1 MMIYFRQMALTPQQ
15 IIHTRAKTICPIF
28 GTPRGLSQT
37 TLPTYGD
44 IMRYYLMLKQE
55 LKPEVNTKEPT
66 VAEISQRIAVQTEEL
81 WRKSSIPITTH
92 ARVLQL
98 IRGYHDKYMKLMK
111 PFKGRQNDKAYKSK
125 LSIFAKDGDNKLF
138 DIASCKCIFEACHC
152 AKPRK
157 VPTDEQ
163 PFLTDQRMLRLM
175 CISSVGRVATQK
187 ITKSINRKEKEANR
201 IAKFRK
207 STTEDEY
214 NIHDTESDSQDDFVY
229 EDNCDDSNFAGKL
242 LDHQQHDNDLPIS
255 STSTTPI
262 LPPRLPTLARACDRH
277 GVSDRCAAALASAVL
292 QDFGVITPTDKSK
305 VIDKNRIRRERKKS
319 VHIFNFAN
327 RQMICVVYILMAE
340 KIKP

>member
-1 MMIYFRQMALTPQQ
+1 
-15 IIHTRAKTICPIF
+15 
-28 GTPRGLSQT
+28 
-37 TLPTYGD
+37 
-44 IMRYYLMLKQE
+44 MLKQE

-92 ARVLQL
+92 ARILQL
-98 IRGYHDKYMKLMK
+98 IRGYHDKYMKLMN
-111 PFKGRQNDKAYKSK
+111 PVKGRQNDKAHKSI

-138 DIASCKCIFEACHC
+138 DIASCKCIFKACHC

-163 PFLTDQRMLRLM
+163 PFLTDQRTLRLM
-175 CISSVGRVATQK
+175 CISSVDIVATQK
-187 ITKSINRKEKEANR
+187 ITKTIKRKEKEANR

-214 NIHDTESDSQDDFVY
+214 NIHDMESDSQDDFDY

-255 STSTTPI
+255 STSTTPM
-262 LPPRLPTLARACDRH
+262 LPPGLPTLARACNRH

-319 VHIFNFAN
+319 AHLQFCKQADDLCGLYFDDRKDKTLINTKEGSKHY
-327 RQMICVVYILMAE
+327 RKTVVEEQLSLIQEPGSRYLGHVSPDNGSA
-340 KIKP
+340 KDYS